1 MSFSLIPTS
10 FLIYMKGRTKIAVVF
25 SACFFCTIL
34 CMVVCG
40 VFNNPATSVII
51 FAAAI
56 ILIAICLYP
65 GIINNKIVSSK
76 VEFSAEGIEVIDKK
90 GCYWR
95 IIPYEAITNVQVEEV
110 FGFFYGT
117 NRERISSKYICFY
130 LNGEKNHPNVPYRK
144 LFFEPDFFMMG
155 YQDDAFELFQRMYE
169 LHIAN
174 CKTDWPL

>member
-76 VEFSAEGIEVIDKK
+76 VEFSVEGIEVIDKK

-110 FGFFYGT
+110 FGFFTEPIG
-117 NRERISSKYICFY
+117 REFLLNIFVFISMERKTIPMCRIENCF
-130 LNGEKNHPNVPYRK
+130 LSR
-144 LFFEPDFFMMG
+144 
-155 YQDDAFELFQRMYE
+155 AFL
-169 LHIAN
+169 
-174 CKTDWPL
+174 

>member
-76 VEFSAEGIEVIDKK
+76 VEFSVEGIEVIDKK
-90 GCYWR
+90 GCCLGGSQR
-95 IIPYEAITNVQVEEV
+95 CRGFL
-110 FGFFYGT
+110 FGRLRLGRCRLRLRGCRFRSFGCSRCRFRGYRAGGLGLYGAGFL
-117 NRERISSKYICFY
+117 RRCGCR
-130 LNGEKNHPNVPYRK
+130 LGR
-144 LFFEPDFFMMG
+144 LRG
-155 YQDDAFELFQRMYE
+155 G
-169 LHIAN
+169 
-174 CKTDWPL
+174 